1 MTSCGTESSVNTNG
15 NESRPDDREPIQPQ
29 SMNMHFE
36 ALDPVQFESMQ
47 LFEQIQPADNLSN
60 IQVKD
65 SSNISEVNAFA
76 PSNDT
81 NLPIAPENVPIALQT
96 EPIAPQTIPVAQ
108 PTTEALFNQA
118 NTTHSNAFSHFEQPY
133 PNVNQFPDLIHRNQE
148 LTNLLQVEKVRNHE
162 LMVKVSQQHS
172 TIEDISREL
181 EQLRGNG
188 NTIQELQQQVNAQ
201 IQTVNVLVGE
211 KTDLTAKLQHKDQRI
226 AEFES
231 ESVELRGRLNASRH
245 RVAELEKDLN
255 TLTQSHQKYDGSQ
268 QALCSE
274 LETLQEENKRLKRL
288 HQEACDENT
297 EIQHQFA
304 LKTKEIDELKKVID
318 AKCNELEMA
327 SVRLEQLTGGQLQ
340 QSNELQKNDQHDQRL
355 LDSERQIIELQNM
368 ISELTNDRDRTQQ
381 QYQTYVHHLTN
392 ETTTLNQRIQE
403 LTKANDKLTKR
414 EESLVNHVQELE
426 KQIQKQISTQRR
438 LAALRDEEKP
448 KSDEPNKDAD
458 SSQSQD
464 ELNALREKLSA
475 LEKEKSDLNVRNF
488 LFFLISVF
496 FMEIL
501 IFLDIFRIFC
511 FFSEMHSFLW
521 KLNFFCEQF

>member
-36 ALDPVQFESMQ
+36 AIDPVQFDAMQ
-47 LFEQIQPADNLSN
+47 LFEQIQPADNSSN
-60 IQVKD
+60 VQVKD
-65 SSNISEVNAFA
+65 LSNVSNISEVNAFA
-76 PSNDT
+76 PPNDT

-96 EPIAPQTIPVAQ
+96 EPIAPQTMPVAQ
-108 PTTEALFNQA
+108 QTTEAFPVLNQV
-118 NTTHSNAFSHFEQPY
+118 NTTQTNAFSHFVQPY
-133 PNVNQFPDLIHRNQE
+133 PNNHMPDMIHRNQE
-148 LTNLLQVEKVRNHE
+148 LTNLLQVEKIRNHE

-172 TIEDISREL
+172 TIEEISREL

-188 NTIQELQQQVNAQ
+188 NTIQELQHQVNAQ
-201 IQTVNVLVGE
+201 IQTVNILVGE

-268 QALCSE
+268 QALCNE
-274 LETLQEENKRLKRL
+274 LETIQEENKRLKRL

-340 QSNELQKNDQHDQRL
+340 QSNELLKNDQHDQRL

-381 QYQTYVHHLTN
+381 QYQTYVQHLTN

-414 EESLVNHVQELE
+414 EESLVDHVQELE

-448 KSDEPNKDAD
+448 KSDEPNKETD

-475 LEKEKSDLNVRNF
+475 LEKEKSDLNVRNSI
-488 LFFLISVF
+488 LFFYGDSDF
-496 FMEIL
+496 F
-501 IFLDIFRIFC
+501 FD
-511 FFSEMHSFLW
+511 FF
-521 KLNFFCEQF
+521 